1 MIINI
6 FTFVFLRMGCSNSLL
21 TRPESRNL
29 LRKCMSQPGTNLQ
42 LNSPRHSQTLPGGK
56 EKKPLDQ
63 AGEEMQELFQ

>member
-6 FTFVFLRMGCSNSLL
+6 FTFIFLRMGCSNSLL
-21 TRPESRNL
+21 TRPEFRNL
-29 LRKCMSQPGTNLQ
+29 WRKSVSQPGTNLQ
-42 LNSPRHSQTLPGGK
+42 LNTPRQSQTLPGGK